1 MKKMIVRKANGN
13 FENFDSI
20 DIQLMDNFSKR
31 LKGLMFTKQLAVNE
45 GALFINKSENKIDSA
60 IHMLFMNFDIAVFW
74 INNSNIIVDKTIAKK
89 WYLLYYPKAKASKI
103 LETHVNNYEQL
114 QIGEQII
121 IESN

>member
-20 DIQLMDNFSKR
+20 DIQLMDNFTKR
-31 LKGLMFTKQLAVNE
+31 LKGLMFTKQLSVNE

>member
-1 MKKMIVRKANGN
+1 MKKMIVRKANGK
-13 FENFDSI
+13 FENFDCI
-20 DIQLMDNFSKR
+20 EIQLMDNFTKR

-74 INNSNIIVDKTIAKK
+74 INNSNIIVDKAIAKK
-89 WYLLYYPKAKASKI
+89 WYLLYYPRAKASKI
-103 LETHVNNYEQL
+103 FETHVNNFEQL